1 MKELNRVQVGQ
12 FNLNQAFT
20 VEELEKNKENEKFL
34 NQHLITVQNF
44 FEKYSIVELKEEKL
58 KLFLNGVQLTNNND
72 DGLYQI
78 KVNNVVVGIGTIK
91 NKLLKRE
98 IIY

>member
-1 MKELNRVQVGQ
+1 M
-12 FNLNQAFT
+12 
-20 VEELEKNKENEKFL
+20 
-34 NQHLITVQNF
+34 QNF

-78 KVNNVVVGIGTIK
+78 KVNNIVIGIGTIK
-91 NKLLKRE
+91 IN
-98 IIY
+98 Y

>member
-1 MKELNRVQVGQ
+1 M
-12 FNLNQAFT
+12 
-20 VEELEKNKENEKFL
+20 
-34 NQHLITVQNF
+34 QNF
-44 FEKYSIVELKEEKL
+44 FEKYPIVELKEEKL